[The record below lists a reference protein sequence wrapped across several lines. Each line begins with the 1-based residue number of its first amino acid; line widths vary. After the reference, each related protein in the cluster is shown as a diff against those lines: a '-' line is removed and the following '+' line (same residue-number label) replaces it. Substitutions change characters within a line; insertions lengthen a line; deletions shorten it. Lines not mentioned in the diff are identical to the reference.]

1 MLLRLAALALLALAT
16 LAAPIRLAAEPASAA
31 EIAPS
36 EAAVRLAAAVRERR
50 VVTFRYDGHE
60 RRVEPHACGVG
71 SSGAEIVH
79 GFQISGG
86 SASGAGPGW
95 RTFTVEKIADLE
107 VAEDR
112 FTTTRPGYAKS
123 RPRLAPAWAELPAP
137 ETTAAE

>member
-1 MLLRLAALALLALAT
+1 MLLRLAALALLAVVASP
-16 LAAPIRLAAEPASAA
+16 ACLAAEPAPAA

-86 SASGAGPGW
+86 SASGAGAGW
-95 RTFTVEKIADLE
+95 RTFTVEKILDLE

-123 RPRLAPAWAELPAP
+123 RPRLAPAWAELPVP
-137 ETTAAE
+137 AAE

>member
-1 MLLRLAALALLALAT
+1 MLLRLAALALLAVVASP
-16 LAAPIRLAAEPASAA
+16 ACLAAEPAPAA

-71 SSGAEIVH
+71 SAGTEILH
-79 GFQISGG
+79 GYQFDGG

-95 RTFTVEKIADLE
+95 RTFSVAKISALAVTE
-107 VAEDR
+107 RR
-112 FTTTRPGYAKS
+112 FDTPRPGYAKS

-137 ETTAAE
+137 AAQ